1 MEPTTAFF
9 DIRTDLPKNRLYV
22 ILKGFFPDEAARQAS
37 DKTIAEVKK
46 LRPGFAVITDISEF
60 KPATALAL
68 ACIQQGQQAIAKQG
82 VKRIIRIVDRTHIT
96 GQMQFL
102 RMGKQ
107 VYDAVDANVATSL
120 QEAEAMLD
128 EGR

>member
-1 MEPTTAFF
+1 MEKAAFF
-9 DIRTDLPKNRLYV
+9 DIRADIPKNRLYV
-22 ILKGFFPDEAARQAS
+22 ILEGYFGDQDSLLGMEKA
-37 DKTIAEVKK
+37 IAEVKK